1 MALGMP
7 RLSLVTFCMFG
18 IYCAGASEEPCYGNV
33 GDREVYAPYGSW
45 ALLNCTHN
53 CTKVDWETRLIQK
66 NRTKGPGWVSVEVK
80 VGGYDIWRA
89 SDISCTVLS
98 GREAVD
104 NYITVIPYEIPRLV
118 TLDMEDMLEEGKSY
132 NVTCTVHGV
141 APIQNLRVTMLRG
154 KEEIYNK
161 TFKDDSRVGNIT
173 EPVTYQITAE
183 RSDNMEDFSC
193 QATLALG
200 TAIGNVTVPSAN
212 VPVRTFGAS
221 EEPCYGNI
229 GDREVYAPF
238 GDWTPLNCTHNC
250 TLAAWESR
258 LTKRNITKGPGWVS
272 VEVGV
277 GVTENEWGTSN
288 ISCTV
293 LSGGEAVDNYVTV
306 IPYKIPRLVTLDME
320 DMLEEGKSYI
330 ITCTVHGVAPI
341 QNLRVTILRGKEEI
355 YNKTFKDDSRV
366 GNITEAVTYQI
377 TAERSDNMEDFSCQA
392 TLALGTVPGNKV
404 RSSNIPVRT
413 FGLPQAPYFN
423 NTHWI
428 KIGTKDTL
436 SCVMPNASPPDNVT
450 LTMLFDNTRL
460 SVNKTKMA
468 DGTVEGR
475 ATIPPEYLLSINTYQ
490 ARCKAELL
498 GLSSEDSVDIH
509 IYEPANI
516 NLTLSNTEVRLGE
529 TIRASCVLTNE
540 HPDQYSVVIGLNGED
555 VCEDPKWDCNVTVKG
570 TSPVANVTCKAFHKR
585 NQGITYVTQQS
596 VPVIGNNVWA
606 FLCIVAFVFTGLL
619 AMILVGTAALYL
631 CRRKR
636 KRDSYI
642 VTQRRALRTPQ
653 CRTDSITS

>member
-212 VPVRTFGAS
+212 VPVRTFG
-221 EEPCYGNI
+221 
-229 GDREVYAPF
+229 
-238 GDWTPLNCTHNC
+238 
-250 TLAAWESR
+250 
-258 LTKRNITKGPGWVS
+258 
-272 VEVGV
+272 
-277 GVTENEWGTSN
+277 
-288 ISCTV
+288 
-293 LSGGEAVDNYVTV
+293 
-306 IPYKIPRLVTLDME
+306 
-320 DMLEEGKSYI
+320 
-330 ITCTVHGVAPI
+330 
-341 QNLRVTILRGKEEI
+341 
-355 YNKTFKDDSRV
+355 
-366 GNITEAVTYQI
+366 
-377 TAERSDNMEDFSCQA
+377 
-392 TLALGTVPGNKV
+392 
-404 RSSNIPVRT
+404 
-413 FGLPQAPYFN
+413 N
-423 NTHWI
+423 NTCGREHTALIVLIVLIAAAAGIVAGKKVFLW
-428 KIGTKDTL
+428 KRKEK
-436 SCVMPNASPPDNVT
+436 CASD
-450 LTMLFDNTRL
+450 
-460 SVNKTKMA
+460 
-468 DGTVEGR
+468 
-475 ATIPPEYLLSINTYQ
+475 
-490 ARCKAELL
+490 
-498 GLSSEDSVDIH
+498 
-509 IYEPANI
+509 
-516 NLTLSNTEVRLGE
+516 
-529 TIRASCVLTNE
+529 
-540 HPDQYSVVIGLNGED
+540 
-555 VCEDPKWDCNVTVKG
+555 KG
-570 TSPVANVTCKAFHKR
+570 TQENTPALPFNGKQAQEPVEDEEE
-585 NQGITYVTQQS
+585 Y
-596 VPVIGNNVWA
+596 
-606 FLCIVAFVFTGLL
+606 
-619 AMILVGTAALYL
+619 
-631 CRRKR
+631 
-636 KRDSYI
+636 
-642 VTQRRALRTPQ
+642 
-653 CRTDSITS
+653 

>member
-104 NYITVIPYEIPRLV
+104 NYITVIPYE
-118 TLDMEDMLEEGKSY
+118 
-132 NVTCTVHGV
+132 
-141 APIQNLRVTMLRG
+141 
-154 KEEIYNK
+154 
-161 TFKDDSRVGNIT
+161 
-173 EPVTYQITAE
+173 
-183 RSDNMEDFSC
+183 
-193 QATLALG
+193 
-200 TAIGNVTVPSAN
+200 
-212 VPVRTFGAS
+212 
-221 EEPCYGNI
+221 
-229 GDREVYAPF
+229 
-238 GDWTPLNCTHNC
+238 
-250 TLAAWESR
+250 
-258 LTKRNITKGPGWVS
+258 
-272 VEVGV
+272 
-277 GVTENEWGTSN
+277 
-288 ISCTV
+288 
-293 LSGGEAVDNYVTV
+293 
-306 IPYKIPRLVTLDME
+306 IPRLVTLDME

-516 NLTLSNTEVRLGE
+516 NLTLSNTEVLLGE
-529 TIRASCVLTNE
+529 TIRASCVLTNEHPDQYSVVIGLNGEDVCEDPKWDCNVTVKETSPVANVTCKAFHKRNQGITYVTQQSVPVIEPANISLTLSNTEVLLGETIRVSCALTNEHPDQYSVVIGLNGEDVCEDPKWDCNVTVKETSPVANVTCKAFHKRNQGITYVTQQSVPVIEPANINLTLSNTEVLLGETIRVSCVLTNE

-585 NQGITYVTQQS
+585 NQRITYVTQQS